1 MFQAFADADRNL
13 GLEPAPASE
22 YRGTDD
28 GGKSGIDQDLAANVH
43 EAPVKFGIVAGM
55 MNAINFA
62 SSHLFISAGSYSDV
76 A

>member
-1 MFQAFADADRNL
+1 MFQAFVDADRNL
-13 GLEPAPASE
+13 GAEAVSASE

-28 GGKSGIDQDLAANVH
+28 GGESGIDQDLAAHYH
-43 EAPVKFGIVAGM
+43 EAPVKFRIVAGM

-62 SSHLFISAGSYSDV
+62 SSYLFISAVGYGCV